1 MYFRFWSPLA
11 EFEIT
16 SVNKRLRI
24 WAIWMC
30 SDMTGLSIMCI
41 HLAVL
46 GQGWRCWVGHCSRGW
61 IFDYYRRLRSSVGRT
76 KGFCRGW
83 LEVWVAGSA
92 GWLMGGDEVSEQ
104 LCRLEVQRSW
114 KFKER
119 KKQVLPIPS
128 YSDTSLVGA
137 VLPSFLI
144 FGTLLM
150 YWCFYSD
157 LHLKWRF

>member
-1 MYFRFWSPLA
+1 
-11 EFEIT
+11 
-16 SVNKRLRI
+16 
-24 WAIWMC
+24 
-30 SDMTGLSIMCI
+30 
-41 HLAVL
+41 
-46 GQGWRCWVGHCSRGW
+46 
-61 IFDYYRRLRSSVGRT
+61 
-76 KGFCRGW
+76 
-83 LEVWVAGSA
+83 
-92 GWLMGGDEVSEQ
+92 MGGDEVSEQ

-150 YWCFYSD
+150 Y
-157 LHLKWRF
+157 